1 MSIGKLVRAIVLGAA
16 GTLIAAV
23 AAVAQMLPP
32 AAIAPVAPPT
42 ARVWFY
48 RDLNPNESLAEP
60 YIRVDGAVVGSSVPG
75 AAFYR
80 DLPPGR
86 HRLSVDS
93 YINDKYQTIDV
104 DAVPG
109 SEAFVKV
116 VPNDNYVEGG
126 GEFSGGYHRNSYVL
140 WLYPAEAARPAIAR
154 LRLVA
159 SGAVVA
165 VPQ

>member
-1 MSIGKLVRAIVLGAA
+1 MNIAKFVRAIVLGTTGLLITTA
-16 GTLIAAV
+16 GAF
-23 AAVAQMLPP
+23 AQMP
-32 AAIAPVAPPT
+32 APGSA

-48 RDLNPNESLAEP
+48 RDLNPNESFAQP
-60 YIRVDGAVVGSSVPG
+60 YIRIDGVVVGASAPG

-80 DLPPGR
+80 DLPSGR

-109 SEAFVKV
+109 AELFVRV
-116 VPNDNYVEGG
+116 VPNGDFVDGG

-140 WLYPAEAARPAIAR
+140 WLYPPEVGRPAVARSRIAA
-154 LRLVA
+154 A
-159 SGAVVA
+159 S
-165 VPQ
+165 PR

>member
-1 MSIGKLVRAIVLGAA
+1 MPIDRLARATLLWALGMLVA
-16 GTLIAAV
+16 GFSAD
-23 AAVAQMLPP
+23 AQTPP
-32 AAIAPVAPPT
+32 PVGISPVPSPA

-48 RDLNPNESLAEP
+48 RDLDPYESMAEP
-60 YIRVDGAVVGSSVPG
+60 YLRIDGAAIGTSVPG
-75 AAFYR
+75 TAFYR

-109 SEAFVKV
+109 RELFVKV
-116 VPNDNYVEGG
+116 VPNNNYVESG

-140 WLYPAEAARPAIAR
+140 WLYPAEAARAAIAR
-154 LRLVA
+154 SRIA
-159 SGAVVA
+159 AA
-165 VPQ
+165 APR

>member
-1 MSIGKLVRAIVLGAA
+1 MRSNKLGRTMWLAAFAILVA
-16 GTLIAAV
+16 GLSAN
-23 AAVAQMLPP
+23 AQTPP
-32 AAIAPVAPPT
+32 PVGTASVVPQI

-60 YIRVDGAVVGSSVPG
+60 LVRIDGAVIGTSEPG

-80 DLPPGR
+80 DLAPGR

-93 YINDKYQTIDV
+93 YYNDKYQTIEV

-109 SEAFVKV
+109 AELYVRV
-116 VPNDNYVEGG
+116 VPNGDFVEGG

-140 WLYPAEAARPAIAR
+140 WLYPPEVARPVIAR
-154 LRLVA
+154 SRLA
-159 SGAVVA
+159 AA
-165 VPQ
+165 APR

>member
-1 MSIGKLVRAIVLGAA
+1 MNISNLARAIVLATTGL
-16 GTLIAAV
+16 LITTASAF
-23 AAVAQMLPP
+23 AQMP
-32 AAIAPVAPPT
+32 APGAP

-60 YIRVDGAVVGSSVPG
+60 YVRIDGAVIGTSAPG
-75 AAFYR
+75 TAFYR

-104 DAVPG
+104 DAVSG
-109 SEAFVKV
+109 GEFFVRV
-116 VPNDNYVEGG
+116 VPNDDYVEGG

-140 WLYPAEAARPAIAR
+140 WLYPPEVARPAIAR
-154 LRLVA
+154 SRMAAA
-159 SGAVVA
+159 S
-165 VPQ
+165 PR

>member
-1 MSIGKLVRAIVLGAA
+1 MHMTRFAGALALGIA
-16 GTLIAAV
+16 GFLITTIT
-23 AAVAQMLPP
+23 AVAQMP
-32 AAIAPVAPPT
+32 APGAA

-48 RDLNPNESLAEP
+48 RDLNANESLAEP
-60 YIRVDGAVVGSSVPG
+60 YIRIDGAVVGSSVPG

-109 SEAFVKV
+109 GELFVRV
-116 VPNDNYVEGG
+116 VPNGDFLEGG

-140 WLYPAEAARPAIAR
+140 WLYPPEVARPAIAR
-154 LRLVA
+154 SRMA
-159 SGAVVA
+159 AA
-165 VPQ
+165 APAR

>member
-1 MSIGKLVRAIVLGAA
+1 MHMTRFAGALALGIAGFLITTITAFSQMPAPGAA
-16 GTLIAAV
+16 
-23 AAVAQMLPP
+23 
-32 AAIAPVAPPT
+32 

-60 YIRVDGAVVGSSVPG
+60 YIRIDGAVVGSSVPG

-109 SEAFVKV
+109 GELFVRV
-116 VPNDNYVEGG
+116 VPNGDFVEGG

-140 WLYPAEAARPAIAR
+140 WLYPPEIARPAIAR
-154 LRLVA
+154 SRLA
-159 SGAVVA
+159 AA
-165 VPQ
+165 TPPR